1 MIMARRNG
9 DYASRISK
17 YLVDFKK
24 EPLARKTVDQV
35 KITLL
40 DTIGCMI
47 SASKT
52 TANRKIKEFIWG
64 GNQGKEFRVFDSF
77 HFLSVENACFYGSH
91 LAAFLDFDTGH
102 RLGGVHTSAVAVPC
116 ALSAC
121 INRRLTGNDLIR
133 QIVAGTELAAR
144 LGMATQP
151 FQFRRG
157 LDPSGTCNGFNAIAV
172 FSLAYDLDDEQIKE
186 SIRIGSVLVPLSP
199 TQWTYT
205 GSMSKSLSIAASAK
219 LGYMAVQ
226 LARNGFTGPDKGLE
240 GPEGFLNGVVGP
252 YKAVPGVIFDPPL
265 GQQEITRLYFKLYPS
280 CGWTHSVIDAVLKAT
295 DGQRLQQGS
304 IEKVEVIVSE
314 QVAKQSNTDPKDET
328 AAKFSIPFCASVA
341 LLKGSVGMEHF
352 TNDHLMESDIS
363 SLCQRIIVQG
373 NPDYDKLFPKVR
385 PAEVSV
391 FLKNGHILKAKV
403 DHPKG
408 DPENMASPSELRNKF
423 LNLTKDIISESLQ
436 SKIISLIESLEEMT
450 DLSELGRAMGI

>member
-1 MIMARRNG
+1 MAETKE
-9 DYASRISK
+9 DYACRISK
-17 YLVDFKK
+17 YLVDFKN
-24 EPLARKTVDQV
+24 EPLRKKTVDQV
-35 KITLL
+35 KITVL

-52 TANRKIKEFIWG
+52 TANRKIKELIWG
-64 GNQGKEFRVFDSF
+64 GNQGKEFRSFDSS
-77 HFLSVENACFYGSH
+77 LSMSAENACFYGSH
-91 LAAFLDFDTGH
+91 LAAFLDFDSGH

-116 ALSAC
+116 ALLTC
-121 INRRLTGNDLIR
+121 INRRLTGNDFIR
-133 QIVAGTELAAR
+133 QIVAGTEVAAR

-157 LDPSGTCNGFNAIAV
+157 LDPSGTCNSFNAIAV
-172 FSLAYDLDDEQIKE
+172 FSLAYDLNGEQINE

-199 TQWTYT
+199 AQWTYT

-219 LGYMAVQ
+219 LGHMAVQ
-226 LARNGFTGPDKGLE
+226 LAQNGFTGPEKGLE

-252 YKAVPGVIFDPPL
+252 YEPVPGVIFDPPL
-265 GQQEITRLYFKLYPS
+265 GQQEINRLYFKLYPS
-280 CGWTHSVIDAVLKAT
+280 CGWTHSVIDATLKAT
-295 DGQRLQQGS
+295 DRQPLQQGS

-314 QVAKQSNTDPKDET
+314 QVARQSNTDPKDET

-352 TNDHLMESDIS
+352 ANDYLMKSDIS
-363 SLCQRIIVQG
+363 SLCQKVVVKG

-391 FLKNGHILKAKV
+391 FLKNGRILKAKV

-408 DPENMASPSELRNKF
+408 DPENIASQKELRNKF
-423 LNLTKDIISESLQ
+423 LNLTKDIVSESSQ
-436 SKIISLIESLEEMT
+436 SEIMSLIESLEAMT
-450 DLSELGRAMGI
+450 DLSGLGRAMEI